1 MKNQNYNRH
10 NDFGISNREDNSAYL
25 IVNCA
30 GVCAFDCPFET
41 NMPQGR
47 NDVYMIY
54 LYKGE
59 LELHAGGEI
68 RVMHAGQMIFF
79 APHTPYRYRKTD
91 HTEMDY
97 LWVHFTGFDA
107 LQLMEKCGFSART
120 LYEIG
125 VGEEVVLAFSE
136 LFEEFIR
143 NDFCADSACAAK
155 ACSLFV
161 LLARLAARRG
171 RGKEDLRSFQ
181 HSKEYMHRNF
191 ASEICIGELACM
203 ENLSV
208 SRYRAAFRAHTG
220 LSPSEYLAGLRM
232 RNACTMLEQT
242 DLSIQE
248 IAQASGYE
256 DSLYFSRIFRK
267 NIGLSPSQ
275 YREMCS
281 KGHV

>member
-1 MKNQNYNRH
+1 M
-10 NDFGISNREDNSAYL
+10 
-25 IVNCA
+25 C
-30 GVCAFDCPFET
+30 
-41 NMPQGR
+41 
-47 NDVYMIY
+47 
-54 LYKGE
+54 
-59 LELHAGGEI
+59 
-68 RVMHAGQMIFF
+68 
-79 APHTPYRYRKTD
+79 
-91 HTEMDY
+91 
-97 LWVHFTGFDA
+97 
-107 LQLMEKCGFSART
+107 
-120 LYEIG
+120 
-125 VGEEVVLAFSE
+125 EEVVLAFSE

-232 RNACTMLEQT
+232 RNA
-242 DLSIQE
+242 
-248 IAQASGYE
+248 
-256 DSLYFSRIFRK
+256 
-267 NIGLSPSQ
+267 
-275 YREMCS
+275 
-281 KGHV
+281 

>member
-10 NDFGISNREDNSAYL
+10 NDFSISNREDNDAYL
-25 IVNCA
+25 IINCA
-30 GVCAFDCPFET
+30 GVCAFSCPFET

-47 NDVYMIY
+47 NDFYMIY

-59 LELHAGGEI
+59 LELQTGETV
-68 RVMHAGQMIFF
+68 RVIHAGQMIFF

-91 HTEMDY
+91 DTEMDY
-97 LWVHFTGFDA
+97 LWVHFTGFGA
-107 LQLMEKCGFSART
+107 LQLMEKCGFAAGK
-120 LYEIG
+120 LCEIG
-125 VGEEVVLAFSE
+125 VCEEVVLAFSE

-155 ACSLFV
+155 ACCLFV
-161 LLARLAARRG
+161 LLARLAARCGNR
-171 RGKEDLRSFQ
+171 KEALRSFQ
-181 HSKEYMHRNF
+181 ASKEYMHRNF
-191 ASEICIGELACM
+191 ASEICISELARM
-203 ENLSV
+203 ENLSL
-208 SRYRAAFRAHTG
+208 SRYRAAFREHTG
-220 LSPSEYLAGLRM
+220 LSPSEYLVGLRM

-242 DLSIQE
+242 DLSVQE
-248 IAQASGYE
+248 VAQASGYE

-275 YREMCS
+275 YRVMCS